1 MLPKN
6 ESEAFARESRGLL
19 SIVLEA
25 TAELNEMLAEPDRLY
40 ASLLG
45 RLCGA
50 VPFYS
55 GSLQVVDGD
64 STRIVAVHG
73 GLDPRTVVGLRF
85 ALDSRFPNAEVVRAK
100 RPVAFADVRA
110 GYPVFVERKDELGS
124 GHIRSWLGAPLVAA
138 GSVVGMLALD
148 RDEVDP
154 FDDAEIRI
162 VQAFADNAAVAFRNA
177 RTYRELQDALASR
190 DALMRETNH
199 RVKNNLQLVSGLI
212 SMHAARVDDAAARE
226 NLSEL
231 QARIMTISSIHE
243 RLYRCEDSACIELD
257 DYLRGI
263 AEDVFGSF
271 QRPDSGMALETDMD
285 AIRLDPDAALPL
297 GLIANELI
305 VNALKYAFP
314 HGRRGTVSVGLRR
327 AGAFGEL
334 SVRDTGVGMA
344 PGARESGGFGME
356 LVESLAAQ
364 VGGRA
369 ELESGPG
376 GTAWTV
382 RFPLE

>member
-1 MLPKN
+1 MLPN
-6 ESEAFARESRGLL
+6 NRFEAGASRDLL

-25 TAELNEMLAEPDRLY
+25 TADLNEMLAEPDRLY

-45 RLCGA
+45 RLRLA
-50 VPFYS
+50 VPFSS
-55 GSLQVVDGD
+55 GSLQVVDGGY
-64 STRIVAVHG
+64 TRIVAVHG
-73 GLDPRTVVGLRF
+73 GLDPDMVIGLRF
-85 ALDSRFPNAEVVRAK
+85 ALDSRYPNDEVVRTK
-100 RPVAFADVRA
+100 RPVAFDDVRA
-110 GYPVFVERKDELGS
+110 EYPVFVERKDELGS

-154 FDDAEIRI
+154 FGDGEVRI

-212 SMHAARVDDAAARE
+212 SMHAGRVEDAKARE
-226 NLSEL
+226 NLAEL
-231 QARIMTISSIHE
+231 QARIATISSIHE
-243 RLYRCEDSACIELD
+243 RLYRCEDNACIELD

-271 QRPDSGMALETDMD
+271 HRPDSGVALETDLD
-285 AIRLDPDAALPL
+285 AIQADPGAALPL

-314 HGRRGTVSVGLRR
+314 AGGGGTVSVRLRR
-327 AGAFGEL
+327 VGAFGEL
-334 SVRDTGVGMA
+334 SVSDTGVGMA
-344 PGARESGGFGME
+344 PGAESSGGFGIE
-356 LVESLAAQ
+356 LVESLAEQAD
-364 VGGRA
+364 GRA
-369 ELESGPG
+369 ELEPGPG
-376 GTAWTV
+376 GTAWTIK
-382 RFPLE
+382 FPVA